1 MKKKRDGAKDLQ
13 AYVTAVRK
21 QGAKLISTAAPR
33 NVKDAR
39 RQAAANRAI
48 LKRSSN

>member
-1 MKKKRDGAKDLQ
+1 MTKKRDGAKDLH

-21 QGAKLISTAAPR
+21 QGAKLISTASPR
-33 NVKDAR
+33 NAKEAR
-39 RQAAANRAI
+39 RKAAANRAT